1 MNAKQV
7 ISQLRAR
14 PHAQLPNLTVVLRCL
29 AHSVY
34 DARLEDGQRLLDAT
48 DFKAWLIE
56 LAEASTVH
64 GQPFEHPHSSRLENT
79 CPRCGHIHQ
88 GEAECGEDLGG
99 GRICRCEL
107 PVPA

>member
-1 MNAKQV
+1 MNAKQL

-14 PHAQLPNLTVVLRCL
+14 PNAHPQNLGIVFRCL

-34 DARLEDGQRLLDAT
+34 DARLVDGQRLLDAT
-48 DFKAWLIE
+48 DFKAWLLE

-64 GQPFEHPHSSRLENT
+64 DHSFAGSPRRSLQDT

>member
-1 MNAKQV
+1 MNA
-7 ISQLRAR
+7 IRIIEALRDR
-14 PHAQLPNLTVVLRCL
+14 PNNLGVVFRYL
-29 AHSVY
+29 AEQVY
-34 DARLEDGQRLLDAT
+34 DAHLDDGQRLLDAT
-48 DFKAWLIE
+48 DFKAWLRE

-64 GQPFEHPHSSRLENT
+64 GQPFAGFHRGSLHDT

-88 GEAECGEDLGG
+88 GDAECGEDLGG